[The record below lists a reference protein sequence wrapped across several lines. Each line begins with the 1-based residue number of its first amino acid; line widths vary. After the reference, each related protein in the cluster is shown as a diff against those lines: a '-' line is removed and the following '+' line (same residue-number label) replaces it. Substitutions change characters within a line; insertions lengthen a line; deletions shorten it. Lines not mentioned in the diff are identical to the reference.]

1 MKVVILCGGLGTR
14 LKEETEFRPKPMVE
28 IGGKPL
34 LWHIMKIYS
43 HYGFNDFILCL
54 GYKSYM
60 IKEYF
65 SHYFLHTSDV
75 TFNLKKNEIKVHST
89 ISEPWKI
96 TLVDTGL
103 DTMTGGRLKRIRKY
117 IGGETFMMTYGDGVA
132 DVDIKKLLKFHKSHR
147 KLATTTAVQLAG
159 KFGAININK
168 DNAITS
174 FLEKPKGDGRWING
188 GFFVLEPEVFELLKD
203 DTTVWERE
211 PLENLA
217 KKGQLNAY
225 KHNGFWRCM
234 DTQRD
239 KTELEMLWGGNK
251 TPWKIWES

>member
-14 LKEETEFRPKPMVE
+14 FREETEFRPKPMTE

-43 HYGFNDFILCL
+43 HYDFNDFILCL
-54 GYKSYM
+54 GYKGYM

-75 TFNLKKNEIKVHST
+75 TFNLKENEIEVHST

-96 TLVDTGL
+96 TLVDTGQE
-103 DTMTGGRLKRIRKY
+103 TMTGGRLKRVQKY
-117 IGGETFMMTYGDGVA
+117 VGDKTFMMTYGDGVA
-132 DVDIKKLLKFHKSHR
+132 DVNIKKLVEFHKSHQ
-147 KLATTTAVQLAG
+147 KSATTTAVQLAG
-159 KFGAININK
+159 KFGALNINK

-174 FLEKPKGDGRWING
+174 FLEKPKGDGGWVNG

-211 PLENLA
+211 PLDSLA
-217 KKGQLNAY
+217 KKRQLNAY
-225 KHNGFWRCM
+225 KHDGFWQCM

-239 KTELEMLWGGNK
+239 KIELEMLWSGNK